1 MKKKIHWQNKHANM
15 LVRKCSEIVAI
26 STFRRGTL
34 FQRQRNQ
41 IKTNSTTSTF
51 FIFFTTKLIRG
62 RIKNLIWNQ
71 HGVHSI
77 KIYICFASIL
87 AHPFSKGTERL
98 DGQEPD
104 WVRGGKSHLVRNG
117 FSIFKSPQ
125 LSLKCLITLPS
136 HH

>member
-1 MKKKIHWQNKHANM
+1 MLFIIQQVFIEYLPCAEKSWGRGIGRAVNKRDEGIVLLEFIFWYEKKIHWQNKHANM

-62 RIKNLIWNQ
+62 RIKNLIGINM
-71 HGVHSI
+71 
-77 KIYICFASIL
+77 
-87 AHPFSKGTERL
+87 
-98 DGQEPD
+98 
-104 WVRGGKSHLVRNG
+104 G
-117 FSIFKSPQ
+117 FT
-125 LSLKCLITLPS
+125 LLKYTYVLPAF
-136 HH
+136 

>member
-26 STFRRGTL
+26 STLRRGTL

-62 RIKNLIWNQ
+62 RIKNLIGINM
-71 HGVHSI
+71 
-77 KIYICFASIL
+77 
-87 AHPFSKGTERL
+87 
-98 DGQEPD
+98 
-104 WVRGGKSHLVRNG
+104 G
-117 FSIFKSPQ
+117 FT
-125 LSLKCLITLPS
+125 LLKYTYVLPAF
-136 HH
+136 